1 MDTSGQRAVRAR
13 LKLAAGDE
21 IARATRGVI
30 GYEEEVLGM
39 SGGKDTSTD
48 TSRDTTRRVLVVDD
62 DPALVALIA
71 DGLRM
76 LGRFDVASASDGAAG
91 LQRFFELAP
100 DCVVVDIRM
109 PGLNGY
115 QFIRALRGD
124 PDTAQTPIVVLSALV
139 QDRDALAG
147 LLSGADAYL
156 FKPVTIA
163 DLLRTIDESIHL
175 SQEQRSLRTT
185 RLVAEGQAH

>member
-1 MDTSGQRAVRAR
+1 MGWRERA
-13 LKLAAGDE
+13 G
-21 IARATRGVI
+21 TRDGTA
-30 GYEEEVLGM
+30 EEVRGM
-39 SGGKDTSTD
+39 SGGKDPSTQTS
-48 TSRDTTRRVLVVDD
+48 RRVLVVDD
-62 DPALVALIA
+62 DPALVALLA
-71 DGLRM
+71 DSLQI
-76 LGRFDVASASDGAAG
+76 LGRYEVESASDGATG
-91 LQRFFELAP
+91 LQRLFELAP
-100 DCVVVDIRM
+100 RCVVVDIRM

-115 QFIRALRGD
+115 QFIRAVRGD

-175 SQEQRSLRTT
+175 SEEQRSLRTM
-185 RLVAEGQAH
+185 RLVTEGQAH

>member
-1 MDTSGQRAVRAR
+1 MSD
-13 LKLAAGDE
+13 
-21 IARATRGVI
+21 
-30 GYEEEVLGM
+30 M
-39 SGGKDTSTD
+39 SGGKDTSPD
-48 TSRDTTRRVLVVDD
+48 TSKDTSRRVLVIDD
-62 DPALVALIA
+62 DPALVALIT
-71 DGLRM
+71 DSLQM
-76 LGRFDVASASDGAAG
+76 LGRFDVASATDGEAG

-139 QDRDALAG
+139 QDHDALAG

-156 FKPVTIA
+156 FKPVKIA
-163 DLLRTIDESIHL
+163 DLLRTIEESIHL
-175 SQEQRSLRTT
+175 SAEQRGLRTL
-185 RLVAEGQAH
+185 RLVGDGQAQ

>member
-1 MDTSGQRAVRAR
+1 MGHA
-13 LKLAAGDE
+13 
-21 IARATRGVI
+21 
-30 GYEEEVLGM
+30 EEVLGM
-39 SGGKDTSTD
+39 SGGKDTSTH
-48 TSRDTTRRVLVVDD
+48 TTRRVLVIDD
-62 DPALVALIA
+62 DPALVALLT
-71 DGLRM
+71 DSLQM
-76 LGRFDVASASDGAAG
+76 LGRFDVASASDGATG
-91 LQRFFELAP
+91 LQRYFELAP

-175 SQEQRSLRTT
+175 SEEQRSLRTL
-185 RLVAEGQAH
+185 RLIAEGQAH